1 MMTTDSPTASA
12 APAAAAATP
21 ARIPKRLFYGA
32 GMSTMLSSMA
42 ELAQRQP
49 FHDNPAHARSRFV
62 MGYPVPSW
70 QRPLVW
76 SDEQCERFIQSVY
89 AGVYL
94 GLFIYNDS
102 MHSAPHID
110 GLLIDG
116 QQRLSAI
123 ERYLAGELAV
133 EGPDGLKHRWS
144 ELTAEE
150 QAHFYRVP
158 FGFQVV
164 QVRDEAELRRL
175 YNLMNFGGVGHTEE
189 QRA

>member
-1 MMTTDSPTASA
+1 MTNSTS
-12 APAAAAATP
+12 
-21 ARIPKRLFYGA
+21 RIPPRLFYGA
-32 GMSTMLSSMA
+32 GMSTMLSNMA

-49 FHDNPAHARSRFV
+49 FRDNPAHAQSRFV

-76 SDEQCERFIQSVY
+76 SDAQCERFIGSVY

-102 MHSAPHID
+102 MTSSKHVD

-123 ERYLAGELAV
+123 ERYLAGDLAV
-133 EGPDGLKHRWS
+133 AGPDGGKYRWT
-144 ELTAEE
+144 ELTDEE
-150 QAHFYRVP
+150 RAHFYRIP

-164 QVRDEAELRRL
+164 QVHDEDELKRL
-175 YNLMNFGGVGHTEE
+175 YNLLNFGGVAHTEA